1 MEKIYKSLWIHQVL
15 CSMVTFLRRTR
26 VPFFVG
32 ISPELWMIIGKSM
45 SLQFRSTRFWPLLR
59 YGCLLFVVCWCLLF
73 VVCCLLLVVF
83 FFVCL
88 FVCLFVCCLLGSVNS
103 PLPELAPP
111 RICVWCR
118 LGART
123 TSPLFRFSSSVDCKN
138 FGGVTIVQK
147 N

>member
-1 MEKIYKSLWIHQVL
+1 MDDHWEIYEFAISIYQVL
-15 CSMVTFLRRTR
+15 TTSAIWL
-26 VPFFVG
+26 FVV
-32 ISPELWMIIGKSM
+32 
-45 SLQFRSTRFWPLLR
+45 RCLLMFAVC
-59 YGCLLFVVCWCLLF
+59 CLLFVA
-73 VVCCLLLVVF
+73 CCF
-83 FFVCL
+83 FL

>member
-1 MEKIYKSLWIHQVL
+1 
-15 CSMVTFLRRTR
+15 MVTFLRCTR
-26 VPFFVG
+26 IPFFCWHYSRVVDDHWEVYEFA
-32 ISPELWMIIGKSM
+32 ISIYQVLTTSAIW
-45 SLQFRSTRFWPLLR
+45 
-59 YGCLLFVVCWCLLF
+59 LFVVCCSLFVDVCCLLF
-73 VVCCLLLVVF
+73 VVCCLL
-83 FFVCL
+83 FV
-88 FVCLFVCCLLGSVNS
+88 VCCLLGSLNS

-123 TSPLFRFSSSVDCKN
+123 TSPLSRFSSSVDCKN